1 MREHS
6 ILMLHFRNNRI
17 LLYQDKKILIFPYFH
32 VVQYK
37 KVMAHIIMTACISLS
52 NTKYQNGGLCMETLL
67 ENMITYE
74 VGIKLV
80 IAATLSLV
88 IGIERELKKKPVG
101 LKTSLVIATFSCLLT
116 IISIETAYS
125 TPPRE
130 DINITMDP
138 LRLAAQIVSGIGFLG
153 AGVILRRGND
163 SITGLTT
170 AAMIWGA
177 AGIGIAVGA
186 GFYMDATLA
195 VVIIVFGIEILSP
208 FLMKIGPKRIRMRE
222 ILLKVQID
230 DDNNTESFLLFLKDN
245 NIIIENIRIKDVHL
259 KNNSVLHE
267 LDLRLSLIV
276 SDNLLSFYRSLREL
290 SYIEKIEMEILN

>member
-1 MREHS
+1 
-6 ILMLHFRNNRI
+6 
-17 LLYQDKKILIFPYFH
+17 
-32 VVQYK
+32 
-37 KVMAHIIMTACISLS
+37 
-52 NTKYQNGGLCMETLL
+52 METLFG
-67 ENMITYE
+67 NMITYE
-74 VGIKLV
+74 VGLKLV

-125 TPPRE
+125 TPPRSE
-130 DINITMDP
+130 INITMDP
-138 LRLAAQIVSGIGFLG
+138 LRLAAQVVSGIGFLG

-163 SITGLTT
+163 SISGLTT

-195 VVIIVFGIEILSP
+195 VIIIVFGIEVLSP

-222 ILLKVQID
+222 ISLKVQI
-230 DDNNTESFLLFLKDN
+230 NNDEKSESFLEFLKEN
-245 NIIIENIRIKDVHL
+245 NIIIENIRIQDVP
-259 KNNSVLHE
+259 NNNNVFHE

-276 SDNLLSFYRSLREL
+276 SDNLLSFYRSLRAL
-290 SYIEKIEMEILN
+290 PYIEKIEMEILN